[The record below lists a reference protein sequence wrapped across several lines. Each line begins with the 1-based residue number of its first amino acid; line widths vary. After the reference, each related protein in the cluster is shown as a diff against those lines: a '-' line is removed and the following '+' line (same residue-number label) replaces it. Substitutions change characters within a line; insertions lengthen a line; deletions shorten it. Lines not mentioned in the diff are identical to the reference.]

1 VVATLSRHGF
11 AADVVVAGALHDAI
25 EDAGITR
32 DDIAARFGEHVA
44 ELVVAC
50 SEADKSLPWE
60 ARKQA
65 YLEAFPKKPW
75 DAQAITLADKIDN
88 LESLLVCRADHG
100 DPWAQL
106 KTWTRGPARA
116 VLRPR
121 ARRAVPRA
129 APPRRRVLRGARR
142 GRTICLRLRKY
153 SSFRRQTSTSS
164 ASSARSMMKRKRAC
178 GVLAHELV
186 DDAVGREAV
195 GDVDPQHAAGLAGSA
210 SCPRASSASS
220 RRGP

>member
-1 VVATLSRHGF
+1 MIRVKRALDWAAQLHEHQLRKYPGVRVPYMSHLAGVVATLSRHGF
-11 AADVVVAGALHDAI
+11 RADVVVAGALHDAI
-25 EDAGITR
+25 EDAGVTR
-32 DDIAARFGEHVA
+32 DDIAARFGAEVA

-106 KTWTRGPARA
+106 KR
-116 VLRPR
+116 
-121 ARRAVPRA
+121 
-129 APPRRRVLRGARR
+129 
-142 GRTICLRLRKY
+142 
-153 SSFRRQTSTSS
+153 
-164 ASSARSMMKRKRAC
+164 
-178 GVLAHELV
+178 
-186 DDAVGREAV
+186 GREAQLERFFALERAARTLAPHPL
-195 GDVDPQHAAGLAGSA
+195 VDEYSAVLAEVERSA
-210 SCPRASSASS
+210 
-220 RRGP
+220 